1 MPGSEDLK
9 RWEEIDKV
17 ISKLSI
23 ALYGIDT
30 TKLNWREE
38 QAFIETW
45 KKRRQL
51 EAELERRNPKPKPV
65 LLKEEELQQR
75 RENLLWAKFEK
86 VRNKKPLSET
96 KNSELREQLQILSS
110 IVTVLGGE

>member
-9 RWEEIDKV
+9 RWEEIDKL

-23 ALYGIDT
+23 TIYGIDT

-45 KKRRQL
+45 EKRRQL
-51 EAELERRNPKPKPV
+51 EEELRRRNPKPERK
-65 LLKEEELQQR
+65 LSKAEELEQR
-75 RENLLWAKFEK
+75 RANLLWAKFEK
-86 VRNKKPLSET
+86 VRNKTPLKET
-96 KNSELREQLQILSS
+96 TNGELRDQLQILRS
-110 IVTVLGGE
+110 IVATLGGE